1 MKKYVQILGL
11 WILSITAITIAGCI
25 GVPRSLE
32 PVEGFVADRYLGKWY
47 EIARLNHRF
56 EKDLEAVTAE
66 YSLLPEGKIRVIN
79 RGYSKEK
86 GRWKQI
92 TGHAKSVSDVSIG
105 HLKVSFFGPFYA
117 SYVIFGLDHR
127 NYQYAFVS
135 GYNTNYLWL
144 LSREPKVSDFV
155 RGEFI
160 EAARMAGFSVKD
172 LIWVDQ
178 NLNL

>member
-1 MKKYVQILGL
+1 MKKYVPILSF
-11 WILSITAITIAGCI
+11 WILSITTIATTGCI
-25 GVPRSLE
+25 GVPSGVK
-32 PVEGFVADRYLGKWY
+32 PIEGFIADRYLGKWY

-56 EKDLEAVTAE
+56 EQGLEAVTAE
-66 YSLLPEGKIRVIN
+66 YSLLRDGEIRVIN
-79 RGYSKEK
+79 RGYSKEE
-86 GRWKQI
+86 GEWKQVI
-92 TGHAKSVSDVSIG
+92 GHAKSVSDVGIG

-127 NYQYAFVS
+127 DYQYAFVS

-144 LSREPKVSDFV
+144 LSREPKVNDFV
-155 RGEFI
+155 RNEFT

>member
-1 MKKYVQILGL
+1 MDSSPANWGNSK
-11 WILSITAITIAGCI
+11 T
-25 GVPRSLE
+25 P
-32 PVEGFVADRYLGKWY
+32 
-47 EIARLNHRF
+47 
-56 EKDLEAVTAE
+56 
-66 YSLLPEGKIRVIN
+66 
-79 RGYSKEK
+79 KEK

-155 RGEFI
+155 RDEFVVSYFFI
-160 EAARMAGFSVKD
+160 EYRQIFATNHISYFRNMRQTHISYK
-172 LIWVDQ
+172 
-178 NLNL
+178 